1 MKSIKPG
8 RGPSKMEAVFSFAF
22 ALFGLFWTAAAANM
36 GASIMV
42 PFGLI
47 FVGLGIYSGVYN
59 LKNAT
64 SEERY
69 SIVDIVDEDE
79 EGDPLNEKY
88 GKKKDLLMKKVLFI
102 FMILEL
108 DMILTIVVFLM

>member
-8 RGPSKMEAVFSFAF
+8 RGPSKMDAVFSFAF
-22 ALFGLFWTAAAANM
+22 ALFGLFWTGSAMDM
-36 GASIMV
+36 GATIMV

-47 FVGLGIYSGVYN
+47 FVGLGIYMGVYS

-79 EGDPLNEKY
+79 EGDPLNRKY
-88 GKKKDLLMKKVLFI
+88 GKKKDFCLYCGERVDGDFDFCPKCGKKLNK
-102 FMILEL
+102 
-108 DMILTIVVFLM
+108 

>member
-8 RGPSKMEAVFSFAF
+8 RGPSKMDAVFSFAF
-22 ALFGLFWTAAAANM
+22 ALFGLFWTGSAMDM
-36 GASIMV
+36 GATIMV

-47 FVGLGIYSGVYN
+47 FVGLGIYMGVYS

-79 EGDPLNEKY
+79 EGDPLNRKY
-88 GKKKDLLMKKVLFI
+88 GKKKDFCPYCGERVDEDFDFCPKCGKKLNK
-102 FMILEL
+102 
-108 DMILTIVVFLM
+108 